1 MKHVI
6 SKSLLLVAT
15 VLSFSACNKGGGDG
29 GGGQQQ
35 AQVPT
40 VPGPLGNVYAQ
51 NDQNTY
57 CTFTNGAL
65 VCYQVRQGM
74 STCSTN
80 TMNYTDIPTMCS
92 HLQQLQNS
100 GGTYNPNGCQIYSAV
115 TQALTQ
121 YCANQNNGGGTVMPN
136 TNINLTGPHILCDFE
151 AYATSQGRWLR
162 RETRIPKLTAG
173 FGLLSSTSSASF
185 NLNSSFLGIG
195 PFGNT
200 TLSYKPAILGK
211 KGTADTITLS
221 NQGLLGKGSGLTQSG
236 FAGQT
241 VSMEVMSDDGNMKMV
256 VSCSGQGATFKKN
269 VAVKAFT
276 QYVCRGKAS
285 LYGSRLET
293 IEASFPYNQSLLNS
307 ELNLAENLTASI
319 TGDTGSDNARI
330 TFTAHGVGFNVSLQ
344 SSAYLKTTTQL
355 SGTDGYTTLNLTCGP
370 Q

>member
-57 CTFTNGAL
+57 CNFANGTLICYSRNFQGNQCNTNAL
-65 VCYQVRQGM
+65 
-74 STCSTN
+74 T
-80 TMNYTDIPTMCS
+80 YTDIPTMCNQ
-92 HLQQLQNS
+92 LNQLQSLGLGQQCNVSMAVLQAYNS
-100 GGTYNPNGCQIYSAV
+100 YCLGQNGGT
-115 TQALTQ
+115 
-121 YCANQNNGGGTVMPN
+121 GTVTPN
-136 TNINLTGPHILCDFE
+136 LPASTDPNFKTVQCEFE
-151 AYATSQGRWLR
+151 AFRVSQGRWLR
-162 RETRIPKLTAG
+162 REARTPKMTAMMTFDGRVAQSFDLRRQFFG
-173 FGLLSSTSSASF
+173 FD
-185 NLNSSFLGIG
+185 IG
-195 PFGNT
+195 HFGRT
-200 TLSYKPAILGK
+200 TMTYKPAGV
-211 KGTADTITLS
+211 KGTADTITIS
-221 NQGLLGKGSGLTQSG
+221 NEGLDKTLKFSQSG
-236 FAGQT
+236 FAGQA
-241 VSMEVMSDDGNMKMV
+241 VSLNATNEEGNMNLMV
-256 VSCSGQGATFKKN
+256 TCQGQSSTFKKN

-285 LYGSRLET
+285 LYGSRLEA

-307 ELNLAENLTASI
+307 DLNLAENLTASI